1 MPGPAPIFVNAR
13 FLGEPI
19 TGLQR
24 WGREVLRAL
33 DAMVEDGTIDRK
45 LWKFV
50 LLLPGQPAADAP
62 TFRHHELRPGGIL
75 RSHLWEQFELPWRAR
90 GGPLLNFKNTAP
102 ITRKRQLVVIHDL
115 QVFARPDTHSAG
127 FNRVYRFL
135 LPRGARRAQALCAV
149 SRSTA
154 AEIEKYF
161 NIPRARISVTG
172 GGHEHVLAA
181 RADLTFLDRHQLPR
195 GRYLLAVSSLNP
207 NKNFA
212 AILRA
217 LKLAALDVP
226 LVIAGE
232 TNARVFAGA
241 GAQLPAGAIQV
252 GRVND
257 GELRALYENALGF
270 VFPSFYEG
278 WGLPPGEAMALGCPV
293 LVSITTS
300 LPEVCGEAAFYCDPT
315 DDASIAR
322 ALTKMVQDEPE
333 RRRMAALGPAQAG
346 KHTWRGA
353 AEKVWAA
360 SQPLLRAGD

>member
-1 MPGPAPIFVNAR
+1 MPGPAPIYVNAR
-13 FLGEPI
+13 FLGEPV

-33 DAMVEDGTIDRK
+33 DGMVEDGAIDRAR
-45 LWKFV
+45 WQFV
-50 LLLPGQPAADAP
+50 LLLPGRPAPDAP
-62 TFRHHELRPGGIL
+62 VFRHHALRSGGLL
-75 RSHLWEQFELPWRAR
+75 RSHLWEQFELPLRAR

-102 ITRKRQLVVIHDL
+102 LLRRRQLVVIHDL
-115 QVFARPDTHSAG
+115 QVFARPGTHGAL
-127 FNRVYRFL
+127 FNRAYRFL
-135 LPRGARRAQALCAV
+135 LPRGARRAEALCAV

-154 AEIEKYF
+154 AEIEKHF
-161 NIPRARISVTG
+161 GIPRARITVTG
-172 GGHEHVLAA
+172 GGHEHALAVP
-181 RADLTFLDRHQLPR
+181 ADESILERHRLPR

-217 LKLAALDVP
+217 LRIARLDVP

-232 TNARVFAGA
+232 ANPRVFAGA
-241 GAQLPAGAIQV
+241 PLPAGAIQV
-252 GRVND
+252 GRVGD

-300 LPEVCGEAAFYCDPT
+300 LPEVCGEAALYCDPA
-315 DDASIAR
+315 DDDSIAR
-322 ALTKMVQDEPE
+322 ALRKLVEDEPG
-333 RRRMAALGPAQAG
+333 RRELAALGPAQAA

-353 AEKVWAA
+353 AERVWAA
-360 SQPLLRAGD
+360 AQPLLQPAS

>member
-1 MPGPAPIFVNAR
+1 MPGPAPIYVNAR
-13 FLGEPI
+13 FLGEPV

-33 DAMVEDGTIDRK
+33 DEMVEDGTIDRAR
-45 LWKFV
+45 WKFV
-50 LLLPGQPAADAP
+50 LLMPRAPAPDAP
-62 TFRHHELRPGGIL
+62 VFRHHELRSGGFL
-75 RSHLWEQFELPWRAR
+75 RSHLWEQFELPLRAR

-102 ITRKRQLVVIHDL
+102 ICRRRQLVVIHDL
-115 QVFARPDTHSAG
+115 QVFARPGTHSAF

-135 LPRGARRAQALCAV
+135 LPRGARRAQVLCAV

-161 NIPRARISVTG
+161 SIPRERIAVTG
-172 GGHEHVLAA
+172 GGHEHVL
-181 RADLTFLDRHQLPR
+181 RTPADTAFLDRHALPR

-207 NKNFA
+207 NKNFG

-217 LKLAALDVP
+217 LRLAQLDVP

-232 TNARVFAGA
+232 ANPRVFAAA
-241 GAQLPAGAIQV
+241 GAEAPAGAIQV

-300 LPEVCGEAAFYCDPT
+300 LPEVCGEAALYCDPA

-322 ALTKMVQDEPE
+322 ALTKLAQDEPE
-333 RRRMAALGPAQAG
+333 RRRLAALGPAQSAQ
-346 KHTWRGA
+346 HTWRGA
-353 AEKVWAA
+353 AERLWAA
-360 SQPLLRAGD
+360 AQPLLQRP